1 MISAVLKG
9 SHAVREVQN
18 DNFMVTVK
26 VFVGLEMQE
35 MDEDG
40 QRKKRKDLAIQ
51 RIGCSSF
58 ISLMKEKLT
67 KFIKHNYIYRWQ
79 ADQFRQCLQNFP
91 DDVIVSVVDFAK
103 NYSFKI
109 QNEIQGMHWYSSQIT
124 IMVHI
129 CYVRSTM
136 GDIQKTLHFYIS
148 DDNVHD
154 TLFVQHC
161 FLLHD

>member
-1 MISAVLKG
+1 MEIVISAVLKG

-79 ADQFRQCLQNFP
+79 ADQFR
-91 DDVIVSVVDFAK
+91 
-103 NYSFKI
+103 
-109 QNEIQGMHWYSSQIT
+109 E
-124 IMVHI
+124 
-129 CYVRSTM
+129 ST
-136 GDIQKTLHFYIS
+136 QFS
-148 DDNVHD
+148 R
-154 TLFVQHC
+154 
-161 FLLHD
+161 